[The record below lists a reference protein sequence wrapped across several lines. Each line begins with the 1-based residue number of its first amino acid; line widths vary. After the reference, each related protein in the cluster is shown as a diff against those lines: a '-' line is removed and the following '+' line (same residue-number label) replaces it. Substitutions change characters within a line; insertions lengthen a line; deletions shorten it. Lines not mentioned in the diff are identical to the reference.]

1 MGFFDRFIPGPGP
14 GWPYTNFQQINLD
27 WIIYQVKTLGH
38 NVEEYKTQLDAMGV
52 SIEEFRDY
60 INNIDSHIQQEVA
73 EQVPVAIEHEIQTGG
88 FNQVI
93 SESHKRRVVFIGDS
107 YGDGWTPDGSF
118 ESWID
123 RVASM
128 LYLSDNDYIHVSQ
141 GGAGFFQPSSEGL
154 RNVSN
159 MINYAYE
166 HITNPA
172 TVTDIIIGL
181 GYNDR
186 NSTSETITAGIEN
199 AIVVAKQKFPNARRH
214 LFAIGFGMDPAE
226 QYKLKATYKTYK
238 EAYRDYQFYN
248 ISDALCVKSYF
259 SSDGVHPVANGQ
271 RAIAVAMIRALEGG
285 EKPGVPVNIVP
296 YTDITFESVFG
307 GTADIENWF
316 ALVRGEDDRMY
327 FTTVS
332 HFKNVSLS
340 NTTNTLTGAQLTKL
354 AKLKT
359 CPLTGFNFDTPFWN
373 VDTIMY
379 YQVVGDDKFY
389 QVPVGLTIAS
399 DAGNGDTSNVYLW
412 VTVKAIA
419 DNGSGFKTISNIR
432 TYGFIGA
439 CIEVPFIT
447 KTGA

>member
-1 MGFFDRFIPGPGP
+1 MFPFFGGNKYPWSDLH
-14 GWPYTNFQQINLD
+14 TLNLD
-27 WIIYQVKTLGH
+27 WIITEVKRLG
-38 NVEEYKTQLDAMGV
+38 VDVAQYKTQLEQMGIDV
-52 SIEEFRDY
+52 EEFRAY
-60 INNIDSHIQQEVA
+60 IEGIDEHIQEEVE
-73 EQVPVAIEHEIQTGG
+73 EQVPLAIQHEIQTGG
-88 FNQVI
+88 FNAVL
-93 SESHKRRVVFIGDS
+93 SASHKRRIVFIGDS

-123 RVASM
+123 RVATL
-128 LYLSDNDYIHVSQ
+128 LYLDEGDYIHVSQ

-154 RNVSN
+154 RNISN

-166 HITNPA
+166 HITNPS

-186 NSTSETITAGIEN
+186 NSTAETIKSGIEN

-214 LFAIGFGMDPAE
+214 LFAIGFGLDPAE
-226 QYKLKATYKTYK
+226 QYKLRATYETYK
-238 EAYRDYQFYN
+238 SAYRDYQFYN
-248 ISDALCVKSYF
+248 ISDALCMKSYF
-259 SSDGVHPVANGQ
+259 SSDGVHPVADGQ
-271 RAIAVAMIRALEGG
+271 RSIALAMVRALEGG
-285 EKPGVPVNIVP
+285 ETPLPFEMIP
-296 YTDITFESVFG
+296 YTQITWETVFG
-307 GTADIENWF
+307 GTSTIEDWF
-316 ALVRGEDDRMY
+316 TLIRGENNRVY

-332 HFKNVSLS
+332 HFKNVTLS

-359 CPLTGFNFDTPFWN
+359 CPITGFHNTAPFWN

-379 YQVVGDDKFY
+379 YQVEGDNTFY

-399 DAGNGDTSNVYLW
+399 DEGNNDTGNVYLW

-419 DNGSGFKTISNIR
+419 DNGSGFKTISNIK
-432 TYGFIGA
+432 TIGFIGA

-447 KTGA
+447 KT